1 MDVYCLAWFLLL
13 VAQGAACKI
22 LIRLQAGV
30 QVLVDGAFYG
40 LAITQAVYTCDSL
53 KLDYNID
60 ITTSKHRCSL
70 INMYFHH
77 KRPWLK
83 SIPKA
88 VCVRPGKVMAEL
100 KIVNKMW

>member
-40 LAITQAVYTCDSL
+40 LAITQAVYTCDCENWTIILISPHQ
-53 KLDYNID
+53 NIVV
-60 ITTSKHRCSL
+60 L
-70 INMYFHH
+70 
-77 KRPWLK
+77 L
-83 SIPKA
+83 SICISIIKD
-88 VCVRPGKVMAEL
+88 RD
-100 KIVNKMW
+100 

>member
-40 LAITQAVYTCDSL
+40 LTITQAVYTCDSL
-53 KLDYNID
+53 KIGL
-60 ITTSKHRCSL
+60 
-70 INMYFHH
+70 
-77 KRPWLK
+77 
-83 SIPKA
+83 
-88 VCVRPGKVMAEL
+88 
-100 KIVNKMW
+100 

>member
-40 LAITQAVYTCDSL
+40 LAITQAVYTCD
-53 KLDYNID
+53 
-60 ITTSKHRCSL
+60 C
-70 INMYFHH
+70 
-77 KRPWLK
+77 
-83 SIPKA
+83 
-88 VCVRPGKVMAEL
+88 L
-100 KIVNKMW
+100 KIKY